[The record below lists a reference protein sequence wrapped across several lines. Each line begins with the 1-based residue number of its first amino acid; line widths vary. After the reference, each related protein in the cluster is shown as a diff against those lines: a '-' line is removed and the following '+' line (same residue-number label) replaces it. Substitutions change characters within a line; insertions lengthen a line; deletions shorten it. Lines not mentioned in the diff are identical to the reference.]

1 MHLEYI
7 IFHNMF
13 NRFPRLST
21 AIAVAFVSVPY
32 AYEAKQFFDPP
43 PTYSDGLAQGRTEG
57 FAQGKTEG
65 KEAGHHDG
73 YKQARQELQD
83 QARRAVA
90 KTFAYVEED
99 ARRKSSNEPLDQA
112 HLLGKIEIAVAPRWT
127 LSLLGD
133 TYVVRRPLRSDWNHA
148 WFMTEQ
154 DSLRLDKDIYQLLQG
169 TSIAVDK
176 VKIESKK
183 RLIAKGIED
192 LVTRE
197 ANQCS

>member
-1 MHLEYI
+1 MPTRQNS
-7 IFHNMF
+7 F
-13 NRFPRLST
+13 ST
-21 AIAVAFVSVPY
+21 PLLLI
-32 AYEAKQFFDPP
+32 
-43 PTYSDGLAQGRTEG
+43 PTASRKVE
-57 FAQGKTEG
+57 
-65 KEAGHHDG
+65 
-73 YKQARQELQD
+73 
-83 QARRAVA
+83 RRAKRPVTTTATSKRA
-90 KTFAYVEED
+90 KNYRTRQGVPLPRPSPT
-99 ARRKSSNEPLDQA
+99 RRKSSNEPLDQA

-197 ANQCS
+197 AKQCS